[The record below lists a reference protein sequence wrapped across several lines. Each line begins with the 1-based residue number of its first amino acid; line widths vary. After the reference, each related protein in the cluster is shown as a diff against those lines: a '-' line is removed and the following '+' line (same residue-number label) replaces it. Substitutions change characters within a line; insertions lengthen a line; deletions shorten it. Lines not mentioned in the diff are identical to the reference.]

1 MPKLEAAKIELSES
15 ERQELAQLLRRTST
29 PQQVALRA
37 KIILRAA
44 AGSSN
49 GKIAAELGIS
59 TEMSRLWRRRWREL
73 SVREIAV
80 RERLKDASR
89 SGNPGTF
96 TMEQITQ
103 LYAIAC
109 SPPKQYDRP
118 ISHWSAREL
127 ALVMVEQCI
136 VESISERHVGR
147 LLKEADLKPYQSN
160 YWLNPP
166 PTINSSRKSRRSV
179 KSMS

>member
-1 MPKLEAAKIELSES
+1 MPKLEAVQIDLSNS
-15 ERQELAQLLRRTST
+15 EREELEQLLRRTTT
-29 PQQVALRA
+29 PQQIALRA
-37 KIILRAA
+37 KIILKAVT
-44 AGSSN
+44 GSSN
-49 GKIAAELGIS
+49 VEIAQELGVSI
-59 TEMSRLWRRRWREL
+59 EMSRLWRLRWRKL
-73 SVREIAV
+73 SVTEV
-80 RERLKDASR
+80 PVVERLKDEAR
-89 SGNPGTF
+89 PGTPATF

-109 SPPKQYDRP
+109 SPPAQYDRP

-127 ALVMVEQCI
+127 ALELIKQGI

-166 PTINSSRKSRRSV
+166 PTINSNLKLKISV
-179 KSMS
+179 KSTS